1 MPTCSAGSFATAV
14 RRKSAS
20 GDSSWQNNTRYLPP
34 LAALKSNL
42 TLGDF
47 YIPGDLFDSLRVRG
61 VSLASDMKMR
71 PNSQQGF
78 SPVVH
83 GVARTN
89 APEGNA
95 ER

>member
-1 MPTCSAGSFATAV
+1 GSAKETNDDFYAGLDSGANLLGWQFRDSSTW
-14 RRKSAS
+14 RKSAS
-20 GDSSWQNNTRYLPP
+20 GDSSWQNNTRYLRRP

-71 PNSQQGF
+71 
-78 SPVVH
+78 
-83 GVARTN
+83 
-89 APEGNA
+89 
-95 ER
+95 